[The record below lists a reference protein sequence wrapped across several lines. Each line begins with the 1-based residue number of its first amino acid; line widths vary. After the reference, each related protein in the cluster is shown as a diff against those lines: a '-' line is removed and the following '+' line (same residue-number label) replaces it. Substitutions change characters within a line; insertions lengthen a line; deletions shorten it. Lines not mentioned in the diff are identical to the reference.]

1 MFWKSLKN
9 VLSKNLSMDKLD
21 IKSKYIFVSKED
33 IKSKYIFVSKVDDK
47 WASIC
52 IKGGKFDGVIY
63 KYGKVSIPEEENEDG
78 ALLFKFEYDILDN
91 VGISREDFDEEFFT
105 LIGDILVDIIDEQ
118 IEEDNF
124 EYASND

>member
-1 MFWKSLKN
+1 MS
-9 VLSKNLSMDKLD
+9 D
-21 IKSKYIFVSKED
+21 IKNKYTFVSRT
-33 IKSKYIFVSKVDDK
+33 DDK

-52 IKGGKFDGVIY
+52 IMGGKFDGVIY

-78 ALLFKFEYDILDN
+78 TLPFQFQYDILDN
-91 VGISREDFDEEFFT
+91 VGIPREDFGEEFFI

-124 EYASND
+124 EYNPDD